1 MEMAELTK
9 ELIELGATAKNKEG
23 AIRLVGNL
31 LVESGAVNKDYI
43 ESMLEREKTVST
55 YMGNFIAIPHGT
67 DSSKKDIYKTAI
79 SVATFPD
86 GIDFSETS
94 DENKVFVLFG
104 IAGKGD
110 EHLDLLS
117 SIAIFCSEIENVQKL
132 IEANTPEEV
141 IELLKTANE

>member
-9 ELIELGATAKNKEG
+9 ELIELGATAKNKEE

-67 DSSKKDIYKTAI
+67 DSSKKI
-79 SVATFPD
+79 STKQPFR
-86 GIDFSETS
+86 
-94 DENKVFVLFG
+94 
-104 IAGKGD
+104 
-110 EHLDLLS
+110 
-117 SIAIFCSEIENVQKL
+117 
-132 IEANTPEEV
+132 
-141 IELLKTANE
+141 

>member
-1 MEMAELTK
+1 MATLTK
-9 ELIELGATAKNKEG
+9 ELIELGATAETKEE

-31 LVESGAVNKDYI
+31 LVESGAVNAEYV
-43 ESMLEREKTVST
+43 ESMLEREQTVST

-67 DSSKKDIYKTAI
+67 DASKKDIYETAI
-79 SVATFPD
+79 SVATFPK

-132 IEANTPEEV
+132 IEAATPEEV

>member
-1 MEMAELTK
+1 MAELTK

-67 DSSKKDIYKTAI
+67 DNSKKDIYKTAI
-79 SVATFPD
+79 SVATFPG
-86 GIDFSETS
+86 GINFSETS

-141 IELLKTANE
+141 IGLLKTENE